1 MSPTSG
7 LRVRQHQRREIE
19 LPVEFVVCEEH
30 RTQVRFSASSS
41 AVNHHA
47 VRGTS
52 IDVSP
57 GGMGIVCQQFIPRM
71 CEGSLRVFDP
81 TPAGT
86 KSDGTPMLEVAF
98 ELRVKVRR
106 VQMAAQEPTY
116 LLGLAFTDPKLVDRD
131 IGDRI
136 SILAKRMDDGAGG
149 SSPPS
154 GGSDA

>member
-1 MSPTSG
+1 MSLTRG
-7 LRVRQHQRREIE
+7 RWVRQHQRREIE

-41 AVNHHA
+41 AVDHHA

-52 IDVSP
+52 IDVSS

-81 TPAGT
+81 TPAGA
-86 KSDGTPMLEVAF
+86 KSDGTPILEVAF

-106 VQMAAQEPTY
+106 VQMARQEPTY
-116 LLGLAFTDPKLVDRD
+116 VLGLAFTDPETVDPN

-136 SILAKRMDDGAGG
+136 SILAKRTNAQTPG
-149 SSPPS
+149 SSPRS
-154 GGSDA
+154 GESDV